1 MSSDCAQELASIEA
15 LIEQAEHQ
23 LKAVKLRL
31 KGNGGPPP
39 DPSDP
44 SDTVSCLEIWLA
56 ALRGRR
62 TELLHPLHPLH

>member
-1 MSSDCAQELASIEA
+1 MSSDRAQELASIEA

-31 KGNGGPPP
+31 KGNGGPSP
-39 DPSDP
+39 DPSEP
-44 SDTVSCLEIWLA
+44 VSCLEIWLA

-62 TELLHPLHPLH
+62 TELLHPLH

>member
-1 MSSDCAQELASIEA
+1 MSSDRAQELASIEA
-15 LIEQAEHQ
+15 LIERAEHE

-44 SDTVSCLEIWLA
+44 SDPISCLEIWLT
-56 ALRGRR
+56 ALLDRHA
-62 TELLHPLHPLH
+62 ELTRSLH

>member
-1 MSSDCAQELASIEA
+1 MSSDRAQELASIEA

-44 SDTVSCLEIWLA
+44 SEPVSCLEIWLA

-62 TELLHPLHPLH
+62 TELLHPLY